1 MTISAVILTKNEE
14 KNIEACLE
22 SLRWCSERIVIDDES
37 VDKTVALAKK
47 QGALVFS
54 HPLHGD
60 FAQSRNFGLEKTKG
74 DWILFVDADER
85 VSTALKNEIVKRTE
99 EDNVKSFFLKREDV
113 LWGRALKHGEQGNVQ
128 LLRLAKKG
136 TGKWS
141 GKVHEVWKTT
151 GTTFLLENPLQ
162 HFPHPTIAEFL
173 KEINFYST
181 LRAKELH
188 DSGATATWFS
198 ILLYAKGKFFQDYVV
213 KLGFLDGIE
222 GFIVALLMSMHSFLV
237 RGKLWQYTN
246 K

>member
-14 KNIEACLE
+14 KNIEECLQ
-22 SLRWCSERIVIDDES
+22 SLRWCSEKIVIDDES

-47 QGALVFS
+47 HGATVFI

-60 FAQSRNFGLEKTKG
+60 FSQSRNYGLEKAKN
-74 DWILFVDADER
+74 DWVLFVDADER
-85 VSTALKNEIVKRTE
+85 VSVALAHEIQHKIAIQAG
-99 EDNVKSFFLKREDV
+99 DGYFLKREDHMWGKV
-113 LWGRALKHGEQGNVQ
+113 LIHGEQGNVQ

-136 TGKWS
+136 KGKWK
-141 GKVHEVWKTT
+141 GKVHEVWKID
-151 GTTFLLENPLQ
+151 GTTSLLENSLQ

-188 DSGATATWFS
+188 GKGATATWFS
-198 ILLYAKGKFFQDYVV
+198 ILLYTKAKFFQDYFV

-222 GFIVALLMSMHSFLV
+222 GFVAAMLMSMHSFLV
-237 RGKLWQYTN
+237 RGKLWQYT
-246 K
+246 KK